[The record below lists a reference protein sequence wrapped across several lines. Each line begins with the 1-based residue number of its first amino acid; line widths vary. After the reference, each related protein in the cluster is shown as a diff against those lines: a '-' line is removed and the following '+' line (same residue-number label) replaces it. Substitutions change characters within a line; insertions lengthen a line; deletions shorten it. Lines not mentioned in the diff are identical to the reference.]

1 MGVARVFDHQ
11 GGAVAA
17 IYGELAET
25 LRRMADEGAGGYGD
39 GKVANRDTKISL
51 RWWVWHGATEKGP

>member
-1 MGVARVFDHQ
+1 VGVARVFDHQ

-51 RWWVWHGATEKGP
+51 RW